1 MTHNYE
7 TKEPCL
13 ERCGVSAHKGRVS
26 PLNPITADQYLQKA
40 GVFDKDGAINF
51 DNLKFHIADAADCL
65 YAGCVVIRNKFIEA
79 AKNHNYSEMYRLIVA
94 SYASND
100 EDVPFM
106 IRAVAGYRLNDI
118 WELFADFTAD
128 GLDYII
134 QIAIEEELE
143 DDGLLEEDD
152 AVGLTE

>member
-1 MTHNYE
+1 MTRTNE
-7 TKEPCL
+7 NQEPCI
-13 ERCGVSAHKGRVS
+13 ERCGVSAHRGRTC
-26 PLNPITADQYLQKA
+26 PINPITAGQYLDKA
-40 GVFDKDGAINF
+40 GVFTKDGDVDYDKLEPFA
-51 DNLKFHIADAADCL
+51 DDAADCL
-65 YAGCVVIRNKFIEA
+65 YSGCVVIRNKFIEA
-79 AKNHNYSEMYRLIVA
+79 AKHHDYKEMYRLLAA
-94 SYASND
+94 SYAAND
-100 EDVPFM
+100 EDVPFF

-134 QIAIEEELE
+134 RIAIEEELE

>member
-1 MTHNYE
+1 MTHTTEN
-7 TKEPCL
+7 TEPCV
-13 ERCGVSAHKGRVS
+13 ERCGVSAHRGRTS
-26 PLNPITADQYLQKA
+26 PLNHITADQYLQKA

-79 AKNHNYSEMYRLIVA
+79 AKNHNYKEMYRLIVA

-100 EDVPFM
+100 EEVPFF
-106 IRAVAGYRLNDI
+106 IRAVGGLHVKGV
-118 WELFADFTAD
+118 WQMFAEITAD
-128 GLDYII
+128 KLDYII
-134 QIAIEEELE
+134 RIAIEEELE

-152 AVGLTE
+152 AVGMTE

>member
-26 PLNPITADQYLQKA
+26 PLNPMTADQYLRKA
-40 GVFDKDGAINF
+40 EIFTKNGNVSYDKLEPFAD
-51 DNLKFHIADAADCL
+51 DAADCM
-65 YAGCVVIRNKFIEA
+65 YSGCVVIRNKFIEA

-134 QIAIEEELE
+134 RIAIEEELE

>member
-1 MTHNYE
+1 MTRTNE
-7 TKEPCL
+7 NQEPCI
-13 ERCGVSAHKGRVS
+13 ERCGVSAHRGRTC
-26 PLNPITADQYLQKA
+26 PINPITAGQYLDKA
-40 GVFDKDGAINF
+40 GVFTKDGDVDYDKLEPFA
-51 DNLKFHIADAADCL
+51 DDAADCL
-65 YAGCVVIRNKFIEA
+65 YSGCVVIRNKFIEA
-79 AKNHNYSEMYRLIVA
+79 AKNHNYKEMYRLIVA

-134 QIAIEEELE
+134 QLAIEEELE

-152 AVGLTE
+152 TVGLTE